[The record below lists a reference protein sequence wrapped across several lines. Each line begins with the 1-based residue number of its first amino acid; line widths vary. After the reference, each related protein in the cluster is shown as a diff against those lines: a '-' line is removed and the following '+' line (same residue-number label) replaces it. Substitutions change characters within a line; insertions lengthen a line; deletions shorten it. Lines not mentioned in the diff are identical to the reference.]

1 MKSRQ
6 TKLLC
11 LMATLLVSSLH
22 LFSQTP
28 DEVAVK
34 ETALNYI
41 EGWYSADSAR
51 IAKALSPQLVKQG
64 FIVSQQS
71 GELRI
76 SPASYSQMVQW
87 ASKKP
92 NELEKNPDIPLEV
105 HIIEVGENIAMVKTI
120 APDFIDYLHMGKKNG
135 EWRIY
140 HAIWEPNL
148 NKE

>member
-6 TKLLC
+6 IRLLC
-11 LMATLLVSSLH
+11 LVTMLLVSPMH

-51 IAKALSPQLVKQG
+51 MALALSPKLLKQG
-64 FIVSQQS
+64 FIVNHQS

-76 SPASYSQMVQW
+76 SPATYSQMVEW
-87 ASKKP
+87 AGKKP

-120 APDFIDYLHMGKKNG
+120 APDFIDYLHMGKMNG
-135 EWRIY
+135 EWKIY

-148 NKE
+148 DK